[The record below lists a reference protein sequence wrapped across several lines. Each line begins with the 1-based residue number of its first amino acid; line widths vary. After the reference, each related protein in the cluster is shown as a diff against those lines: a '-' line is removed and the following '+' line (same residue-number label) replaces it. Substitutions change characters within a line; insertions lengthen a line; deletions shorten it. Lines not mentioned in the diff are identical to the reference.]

1 MDMINCNLC
10 NLLHVILFQGGDAQA
25 NLSVLLV
32 FSTGTSSSPPL
43 GFANEPVIEFTEGE
57 FPKANMCAPILY
69 LPLGHS
75 DNETFKEKCDFGFSI
90 RRTLDMRNIR
100 FLLVSCH

>member
-10 NLLHVILFQGGDAQA
+10 DLFRVILFQGGDAQA
-25 NLSVLLV
+25 NLSEVLV
-32 FSTGTSSSPPL
+32 FSTGASSPPPL

-57 FPKANMCAPILY
+57 FPKANTCAPILY

-75 DNETFKEKCDFGFSI
+75 DYETFKEKCDFGILNSPHFG
-90 RRTLDMRNIR
+90 
-100 FLLVSCH
+100 HA